1 MTNRKAVFAATLALL
16 ASSLVTAI
24 AQDQKNPPPAP
35 NPASSQNDQ
44 QMATLGSTTHA
55 RADSTDKSAAPHE
68 DSAGS
73 GMRDNR
79 ALRLEG
85 EKRFRA
91 NCGRCHVAPPK
102 FPQRAMA
109 TILRH
114 MRVRALITDEDRRLI
129 LRYMTE

>member
-1 MTNRKAVFAATLALL
+1 MKNRKAVFAVTFTLL

-24 AQDQKNPPPAP
+24 AQDQKNAPPAS
-35 NPASSQNDQ
+35 NPASSSNQ
-44 QMATLGSTTHA
+44 QLAALAVPANSRPA
-55 RADSTDKSAAPHE
+55 STDKPASPPEAATASGIH
-68 DSAGS
+68 DS
-73 GMRDNR
+73 R

-91 NCGRCHVAPPK
+91 NCGRCHMAPPK
-102 FPQRAMA
+102 FPPRAMA

-129 LRYMTE
+129 LSYMTE

>member
-1 MTNRKAVFAATLALL
+1 MTDRRTFFAASLALL
-16 ASSLVTAI
+16 AGSLVPAV
-24 AQDQKNPPPAP
+24 AQQ
-35 NPASSQNDQ
+35 QNIPG
-44 QMATLGSTTHA
+44 ATGSTSPQKGSQMETVA
-55 RADSTDKSAAPHE
+55 AAANSASTSPADSASPSGNSPKS
-68 DSAGS
+68 GI
-73 GMRDNR
+73 RDVG

-85 EKRFRA
+85 EKRFRT

-102 FPQRAMA
+102 FPPRAMA

>member
-1 MTNRKAVFAATLALL
+1 MKNLKAVFAVTFTLL

-24 AQDQKNPPPAP
+24 AQDQKNTPPAP
-35 NPASSQNDQ
+35 NPASSSNQRLAALAMPANSRP
-44 QMATLGSTTHA
+44 A
-55 RADSTDKSAAPHE
+55 STDKPASPPEAAT
-68 DSAGS
+68 AS
-73 GMRDNR
+73 GIHDNR

-85 EKRFRA
+85 EKRFQA
-91 NCGRCHVAPPK
+91 NCGRCHMAPPK
-102 FPQRAMA
+102 FPPRAMA

>member
-1 MTNRKAVFAATLALL
+1 VTKRKAVFIATIAVL

-24 AQDQKNPPPAP
+24 AQDQKNPPPAA
-35 NPASSQNDQ
+35 NLASSQNSQ
-44 QMATLGSTTHA
+44 QMATRAATTPP
-55 RADSTDKSAAPHE
+55 RADSTDKSASPHE

-73 GMRDNR
+73 GIRDNR

-102 FPQRAMA
+102 FPPRAMA

>member
-1 MTNRKAVFAATLALL
+1 MTNRKAVFAATLVLL
-16 ASSLVTAI
+16 ASSVVTVI
-24 AQDQKNPPPAP
+24 AQDQKNAPPAP
-35 NPASSQNDQ
+35 NPASSQNAQ
-44 QMATLGSTTHA
+44 QMATLAVTMHP
-55 RADSTDKSAAPHE
+55 RANSTDKSAAPHI
-68 DSAGS
+68 S
-73 GMRDNR
+73 DNR
-79 ALRLEG
+79 VLRLEG

-102 FPQRAMA
+102 FPPRAMA

>member
-1 MTNRKAVFAATLALL
+1 MTNRRAISAAALALL

-24 AQDQKNPPPAP
+24 AQDQKNPSPAP
-35 NPASSQNDQ
+35 NPASSQSGQ
-44 QMATLGSTTHA
+44 QVATLAATTHP
-55 RADSTDKSAAPHE
+55 RADSTDKSASPHK

-73 GMRDNR
+73 GIRDDR

-91 NCGRCHVAPPK
+91 NCGRCHMAPPK
-102 FPQRAMA
+102 FPPRAMA

>member
-1 MTNRKAVFAATLALL
+1 MKNRKAVFAVTFTLL

-24 AQDQKNPPPAP
+24 AQDQKNAPPAP
-35 NPASSQNDQ
+35 NPASSLNQ
-44 QMATLGSTTHA
+44 QVAALAAPANSRPA
-55 RADSTDKSAAPHE
+55 STDKPASSPDAAT
-68 DSAGS
+68 AS
-73 GMRDNR
+73 GIHDNR

-91 NCGRCHVAPPK
+91 NCGRCHMAPPK
-102 FPQRAMA
+102 FPPRAMA

>member
-35 NPASSQNDQ
+35 NPAGPQNGQ
-44 QMATLGSTTHA
+44 QMAATQP
-55 RADSTDKSAAPHE
+55 RADSTDKSASPHA

-73 GMRDNR
+73 GIRDNR

-91 NCGRCHVAPPK
+91 NCGRCHAAPPK
-102 FPQRAMA
+102 FPPRAMA

>member
-1 MTNRKAVFAATLALL
+1 MTNRKAVFAATLTLL

-35 NPASSQNDQ
+35 NPASSQNGQ
-44 QMATLGSTTHA
+44 QMATTYP
-55 RADSTDKSAAPHE
+55 RADSTDKSASPHA

-73 GMRDNR
+73 AIRDNR

-102 FPQRAMA
+102 FPPRAMA

>member
-1 MTNRKAVFAATLALL
+1 MTNRKAVFAATLGLL

-35 NPASSQNDQ
+35 NPAGPQNGQ
-44 QMATLGSTTHA
+44 QMAATQP
-55 RADSTDKSAAPHE
+55 RADSTEKSASPHA

-73 GMRDNR
+73 GIRDNR

-102 FPQRAMA
+102 FPPRAMA

>member
-1 MTNRKAVFAATLALL
+1 MRTRRFAFAATLAVFAGCL
-16 ASSLVTAI
+16 ATAI
-24 AQDQKNPPPAP
+24 AQDQKNASPAA
-35 NPASSQNDQ
+35 NPAGSQGQQIAAIATPPSSRP
-44 QMATLGSTTHA
+44 A
-55 RADSTDKSAAPHE
+55 STDKSALPHDDAAAPAIH
-68 DSAGS
+68 
-73 GMRDNR
+73 DNH

-91 NCGRCHVAPPK
+91 NCGRCHMAPPK
-102 FPQRAMA
+102 FPPRAMA

>member
-1 MTNRKAVFAATLALL
+1 MKNRKAVFAATFTLL

-24 AQDQKNPPPAP
+24 AQDQKNTPPAP
-35 NPASSQNDQ
+35 NPASSPNQ
-44 QMATLGSTTHA
+44 QLAALAVPANSRPA
-55 RADSTDKSAAPHE
+55 STDKPSSPPAA
-68 DSAGS
+68 ATAS
-73 GMRDNR
+73 GIHDNR

-85 EKRFRA
+85 EKRFQA
-91 NCGRCHVAPPK
+91 NCGRCHMAPPK
-102 FPQRAMA
+102 FPPRAMA

>member
-1 MTNRKAVFAATLALL
+1 MTNRRAVFAATLALL

-24 AQDQKNPPPAP
+24 AQDQKNAPPAP
-35 NPASSQNDQ
+35 NPASFQKDQ
-44 QMATLGSTTHA
+44 QMATLAATTHP
-55 RADSTDKSAAPHE
+55 RADSTDKPAAPHG
-68 DSAGS
+68 DSARS
-73 GMRDNR
+73 NISDKP

-85 EKRFRA
+85 EKRYRA

-102 FPQRAMA
+102 FPPRAMA

-129 LRYMTE
+129 LSYMTE

>member
-1 MTNRKAVFAATLALL
+1 MTNRRVVFATILALL
-16 ASSLVTAI
+16 ASSLATAL
-24 AQDQKNPPPAP
+24 AQDQKTPPPALSP
-35 NPASSQNDQ
+35 VSSEKGQ
-44 QMATLGSTTHA
+44 QMTTLATTTHPP
-55 RADSTDKSAAPHE
+55 ADSTAKSA
-68 DSAGS
+68 SGS
-73 GMRDNR
+73 GVHDNR
-79 ALRLEG
+79 AARLEG

-102 FPQRAMA
+102 FAPRAMA

>member
-1 MTNRKAVFAATLALL
+1 MTNRKAVFAATLVLL
-16 ASSLVTAI
+16 ASASVAAI
-24 AQDQKNPPPAP
+24 AQDQKNPLPAP
-35 NPASSQNDQ
+35 NPATSPNGQ
-44 QMATLGSTTHA
+44 QMATLTATA
-55 RADSTDKSAAPHE
+55 RPRADSTDNSASPHE
-68 DSAGS
+68 QPAGS
-73 GMRDNR
+73 GIRDDR

-102 FPQRAMA
+102 FPPRVMA

>member
-1 MTNRKAVFAATLALL
+1 MRNRKAVFAATFTLL

-24 AQDQKNPPPAP
+24 AQDQKNTPPPP
-35 NPASSQNDQ
+35 SPASSSNQ
-44 QMATLGSTTHA
+44 QVAALTGPANSRPA
-55 RADSTDKSAAPHE
+55 STDKPASSPEAAT
-68 DSAGS
+68 AS
-73 GMRDNR
+73 GIHDNR

-85 EKRFRA
+85 EKRFQA
-91 NCGRCHVAPPK
+91 NCGRCHMAPPK
-102 FPQRAMA
+102 FPPRAMA

>member
-1 MTNRKAVFAATLALL
+1 MTNRKTVCATTFALL

-24 AQDQKNPPPAP
+24 AQDQKNPPPAS
-35 NPASSQNDQ
+35 NSASSQNGQ
-44 QMATLGSTTHA
+44 QIANLAAISHA
-55 RADSTDKSAAPHE
+55 RADSTDKSAPHE
-68 DSAGS
+68 DVGGSAI
-73 GMRDNR
+73 RDTR

-102 FPQRAMA
+102 FPPRAMA

>member
-1 MTNRKAVFAATLALL
+1 MKNLKAVFAVTFTLL

-24 AQDQKNPPPAP
+24 AQDQKNTPPAP
-35 NPASSQNDQ
+35 NPASSSNQ
-44 QMATLGSTTHA
+44 QLAALAMPANSRPA
-55 RADSTDKSAAPHE
+55 STDKPASPPEAAT
-68 DSAGS
+68 AS
-73 GMRDNR
+73 GIHDNR

-85 EKRFRA
+85 EKRFQA
-91 NCGRCHVAPPK
+91 NCGRCHMAPPK
-102 FPQRAMA
+102 FPPRAMA

>member
-1 MTNRKAVFAATLALL
+1 MTNRKAIFAATLALL
-16 ASSLVTAI
+16 ASSLVTAM
-24 AQDQKNPPPAP
+24 AQDQKNAPPAP
-35 NPASSQNDQ
+35 NPASSRNEQ
-44 QMATLGSTTHA
+44 QTATLASTTHP
-55 RADSTDKSAAPHE
+55 RADSTLDSTAPHE
-68 DSAGS
+68 ASRAS
-73 GMRDNR
+73 VISDNR

-91 NCGRCHVAPPK
+91 NCSRCHMAPPK
-102 FPQRAMA
+102 FQPRAMA